1 MAHRMREKCR
11 GLLAALAFLC
21 GAMAWNAHAEY
32 PDRPI
37 KLVIPYTAGGPA
49 DVLGRIVAQRMGVAL
64 GQTVVVENKPG
75 AGLTIGT
82 EYVSNAKPD
91 GYTLLLG
98 AASMLVESPAGR
110 KPEQNLNDFAPI
122 SVIGTFPAV
131 AVVNAELPV
140 HDVKGLVDYVKA
152 HPGEVNYGSSGIG
165 SLTHLAGALFVNM
178 AGAEMTHVP
187 YRGINEALND
197 LVAGRVQVVFP
208 GAPVGLPLSE
218 KGRVRALAVT
228 GAQRTE
234 VAPSLPTL
242 AESGLPGYAVNPW
255 YGVLAPAGTPQP
267 IISRWHTE
275 LLRILQD
282 PEIKKRWL
290 ILGADAV
297 YSETPEAFGQM
308 MRTEA
313 DRWARLIKEANIQLQ

>member
-140 HDVKGLVDYVKA
+140 QDVKGLVDYVKA